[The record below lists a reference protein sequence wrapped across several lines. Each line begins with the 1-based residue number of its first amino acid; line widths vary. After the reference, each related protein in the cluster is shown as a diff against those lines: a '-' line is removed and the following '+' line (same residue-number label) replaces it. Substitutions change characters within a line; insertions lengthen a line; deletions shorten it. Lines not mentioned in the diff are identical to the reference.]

1 MEKSGGSERFYFL
14 GLQNHYRWWLQPW
27 NWKMLTPW
35 KESYDEPRQHIKKQ
49 GHYFAEKG
57 QCSQG
62 YGFSSSH
69 VRMWELDHKESRALK
84 NWCVWTVVL
93 DKGLLRVPWVARRSN
108 QSILKEVNPEYLLEE
123 LMLKLKFQSFGHL
136 MRRANSLE
144 KTLILGKI
152 EGKKRRGW
160 QRMLWL
166 DSITDSV
173 AWFWAHSRRLW
184 RTEEPGVLQ
193 AMGS

>member
-1 MEKSGGSERFYFL
+1 MEKSGSSERFYFL
-14 GLQNHYRWWLQPW
+14 GLQNHCRWWLQPW

-69 VRMWELDHKESRALK
+69 VRMWELDHKEGRAPK

-108 QSILKEVNPEYLLEE
+108 QSILKEINPEYSLEE
-123 LMLKLKFQSFGHL
+123 LILKL
-136 MRRANSLE
+136 
-144 KTLILGKI
+144 LGKI
-152 EGKKRRGW
+152 EDNRRRGR
-160 QRMLWL
+160 QRQQWL
-166 DSITDSV
+166 DSISDSMDLNL
-173 AWFWAHSRRLW
+173 SKL
-184 RTEEPGVLQ
+184 
-193 AMGS
+193 

>member
-1 MEKSGGSERFYFL
+1 MEKSRSSERFYFL
-14 GLQNHYRWWLQPW
+14 GLQNHCRWWLQPW

-69 VRMWELDHKESRALK
+69 VRMWELDHKEGRAPK

-108 QSILKEVNPEYLLEE
+108 QSILKEINTEYSLEE
-123 LMLKLKFQSFGHL
+123 LILKL
-136 MRRANSLE
+136 
-144 KTLILGKI
+144 LGKI
-152 EGKKRRGW
+152 EDNRRRGW
-160 QRMLWL
+160 QRLQWL
-166 DSITDSV
+166 DSISDSMDLNL
-173 AWFWAHSRRLW
+173 SKL
-184 RTEEPGVLQ
+184 
-193 AMGS
+193 